1 MDRTIAYYQPSDVQP
16 SKELENLFYGIEYPK
31 NKITGV
37 DFKFEPGLDR
47 AGFDEGP
54 FDNFEIGPEGVATA
68 GGIVDTS
75 ISSKFGDALLGT
87 RPEDINV
94 VGGKF
99 VDEHNQVR
107 RRIYSR

>member
-1 MDRTIAYYQPSDVQP
+1 MLWIELLLTINQQTYNPQ
-16 SKELENLFYGIEYPK
+16 KELENLFYGIEYPR

-54 FDNFEIGPEGVATA
+54 HDNFEIGPEGVATA

-87 RPEDINV
+87 RP
-94 VGGKF
+94 
-99 VDEHNQVR
+99 R
-107 RRIYSR
+107 RY